1 MTTTLLA
8 VDDSVTMRKVLEITF
23 AGENYKTVL
32 ASSAAEAVNLAK
44 TERPAIALVDHTLAD
59 TSGYELCR
67 DLKAAVPGLAVL
79 ILSSKQTPFDKA
91 RAAATGVDDFMDK
104 PFDTQK
110 LLDKVG
116 QVLAAP
122 RAAAGAAP
130 VAQAPIAPA
139 APAPGAM
146 PVVSARP
153 RSQTLS
159 YGTPAPAP
167 GPATPSPQPAAAAN
181 VARTL
186 TGTPAATPRPAT
198 VQPVVPAA
206 HALSPAPAAV
216 AAKPAAH
223 APAPIVAAA
232 AAAVGNGHLSGQLT
246 ALGLTPAQVEGVLAL
261 SREVVERVVWEVV
274 PVLAETIIKE
284 EITRL
289 TAG

>member
-1 MTTTLLA
+1 
-8 VDDSVTMRKVLEITF
+8 
-23 AGENYKTVL
+23 
-32 ASSAAEAVNLAK
+32 
-44 TERPAIALVDHTLAD
+44 
-59 TSGYELCR
+59 
-67 DLKAAVPGLAVL
+67 
-79 ILSSKQTPFDKA
+79 
-91 RAAATGVDDFMDK
+91 DDFMDK

-122 RAAAGAAP
+122 RAAAGAP

-139 APAPGAM
+139 APAQAAM
-146 PVVSARP
+146 PSVSARP

-159 YGTPAPAP
+159 YGTPAPV
-167 GPATPSPQPAAAAN
+167 PATPSPQPAAANA
-181 VARTL
+181 ARTL
-186 TGTPAATPRPAT
+186 TGTPAATPKPAT

-206 HALSPAPAAV
+206 QALSPAAAVPKPAAPTPAV
-216 AAKPAAH
+216 AAA
-223 APAPIVAAA
+223 V
-232 AAAVGNGHLSGQLT
+232 AAVGNGELSGQLA
-246 ALGLTPAQVEGVLAL
+246 ALGLTAAQVEGVLAL